1 MNIKTSLSF
10 TVSMRDGVIYNQK
23 GISEVLIDCLRKR
36 CSELSIKSVKKSKY
50 MPQGLGATGGGFG
63 LIHDIAASI
72 YHNLGPI
79 YSFLRDS
86 PLIVE
91 SIKWFIC
98 LILSIKNKLI
108 SLLNRRRY
116 ARGGYYLKPVLVVN
130 IRIDVD
136 TRSYIDLCGK
146 CTIVKRSMIE
156 TINLIDE
163 FSIAINNI
171 NPELDVIYN
180 ITAKSIESNA
190 GVSVVNVINS
200 DKLKKQ
206 IIDIINKTK
215 SHHHNFSIYV
225 KNTYFLKEPKPVF
238 DGGRHV
244 W

>member
-10 TVSMRDGVIYNQK
+10 TVSMRDGVIYNQN
-23 GISEVLIDCLRKR
+23 GVSEVLIDCLREK

-50 MPQGLGATGGGFG
+50 VSQGLGATGGGFG
-63 LIHDIAASI
+63 LYDIATSI

-79 YSFLRDS
+79 YSFLREN
-86 PLIVE
+86 PLIIE

-98 LILSIKNKLI
+98 LIPSIKNKLI
-108 SLLNRRRY
+108 FLLNRRRY
-116 ARGGYYLKPVLVVN
+116 ARGEYYLKPVLEVN
-130 IRIDVD
+130 IRTDVD
-136 TRSYIDLCGK
+136 TRSYADLCGK

-163 FSIAINNI
+163 FNIVINNI

-206 IIDIINKTK
+206 IVYIINKTK
-215 SHHHNFSIYV
+215 SYHHNFSIYV

-238 DGGRHV
+238 DGGRHA